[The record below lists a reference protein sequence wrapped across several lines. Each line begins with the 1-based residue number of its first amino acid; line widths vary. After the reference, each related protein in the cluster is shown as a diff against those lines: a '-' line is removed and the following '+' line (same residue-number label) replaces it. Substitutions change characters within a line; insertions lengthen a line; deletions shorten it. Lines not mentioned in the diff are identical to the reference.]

1 MEKHW
6 AIPDDV
12 SPGNFPANVRISVCN
27 PHLIYSTWFLMLDA
41 RRDCETCK
49 HYFEKKHMGG
59 WVEMRIV
66 S

>member
-27 PHLIYSTWFLMLDA
+27 GLQWRPSHLQKSNSGQEF
-41 RRDCETCK
+41 
-49 HYFEKKHMGG
+49 
-59 WVEMRIV
+59 
-66 S
+66 